1 MDTAM
6 KQSQISRR
14 LSRWDNENISG
25 EELENLKSR
34 FADEEVVGI
43 ITMED
48 VLEELLQVILYV
60 LCSK

>member
-1 MDTAM
+1 M